1 MKALALKIN
10 KSFYYGWMIVLMSG
24 LAFFF
29 SAPGQTYSISVF
41 INAYQSEFGYS
52 STLISSVYSIATTI
66 SGFLLLLMGRAVD
79 RFGPRRML
87 IIAGT
92 MLALTAFYNS
102 FVSNIVMIFIG
113 FFLLRYFGQ
122 GSMTLI
128 PNSLVPQWF
137 EKKRA
142 FAISLA
148 GIGNLLAT
156 LTIPAFNLWLI
167 TRVGWQSAWQI
178 WSLILMAGFIPLAL
192 LFVINR
198 PEDIGVPMENGQD
211 DTATDV
217 QSSLEKMQ
225 RESFSLRQAVK
236 TKEFWFIGIIS
247 TIPSMFTTGITFHFF
262 SIMSLRGLVPE
273 QAAIIIGLVAIP
285 AFFMPFVAR
294 LVIDRYST
302 KYVFFVTLV
311 MVIIAMA
318 WLAWGVSG
326 MPTAILFVLFYGAA
340 VAVQGVALG
349 VIWPN
354 YYGRQYLGSIRG
366 AATVFMVLGSALGP
380 LPFGIGFDLTGGYTH
395 VIVIMMIYTLI
406 CAVLSL
412 FINKPDHPGHVKD
425 DDNRF

>member
-128 PNSLVPQWF
+128 PRSLVPQWF

-198 PEDIGVPMENGQD
+198 PEDIGVAMENGQD

-326 MPTAILFVLFYGAA
+326 MPTAILFVLFYGAS

-412 FINKPDHPGHVKD
+412 FINKPVKSVSED
-425 DDNRF
+425 D